1 MNLKSKNKKI
11 QSLLVMLTLCTI
23 SPIAAAEPISAAEI
37 VENALRFLGLGGFAM
52 ALYGIAWG
60 LVSTLKAWQGLQHG
74 ADQQQDP
81 EITKKFMFRMI
92 AGIGAASTIGIM
104 LAVILTLFGTT
115 DVLNF
120 ITFDSFT
127 TQSFLQI
134 NY

>member
-1 MNLKSKNKKI
+1 MNLKSKNKRI
-11 QSLLVMLTLCTI
+11 RSLLVMLTLCTL
-23 SPIAAAEPISAAEI
+23 SPIAAAAPISAAEI
-37 VENALRFLGLGGFAM
+37 IENAMRFVGLVGFAI
-52 ALYGIAWG
+52 ALFGITWG
-60 LVSTLKAWQGLQHG
+60 LLSTLKAWQGLQHG

-81 EITKKFMFRMI
+81 EITKKFMYRMV

-127 TQSFLQI
+127 TKSFLQI